1 MEQPVVEKLA
11 EVKRSLNLTEI
22 GVIVSLLGT
31 LVTGVFSMGVLYGQ
45 VQSNSKK
52 IERLE
57 PKVEAIMIRM
67 ERIDANVEFL
77 VERQRESN

>member
-1 MEQPVVEKLA
+1 MEKLD

-45 VQSNSKK
+45 VQTNSKK

-77 VERQRESN
+77 VQRQRESN

>member
-1 MEQPVVEKLA
+1 MEPVTETIKD
-11 EVKRSLNLTEI
+11 VKRSLNLTEI

-45 VQSNSKK
+45 VQSNSNK
-52 IERLE
+52 IEQLE

-77 VERQRESN
+77 VERQRQTD

>member
-1 MEQPVVEKLA
+1 MEPVTETIKD
-11 EVKRSLNLTEI
+11 VKRSLNLTEI
-22 GVIVSLLGT
+22 GGIVSLLGT

-52 IERLE
+52 IEQLE

-77 VERQRESN
+77 VERQRQTD